1 MDVPQKIGYIGQMTE
16 YFNKEIDRL
25 KRDYPDVLM
34 DKIPEGH
41 TMRAAPARIKFVTD
55 HIKPLCV
62 QKARRI
68 PLHQE
73 DEAKQIT
80 EDMVQRGIIVK
91 QRASGYSRWCSPA
104 TFVPKK
110 PTGLRLVTDYTHLN
124 RFIDRPVHPFPT
136 TEDIQ
141 RNTRFHWQRRTRH

>member
-1 MDVPQKIGYIGQMTE
+1 
-16 YFNKEIDRL
+16 
-25 KRDYPDVLM
+25 M

-41 TMRAAPARIKFVTD
+41 TMRSAPARIKFVTD
-55 HIKPLCV
+55 EIKPLCI

-80 EDMVQRGIIVK
+80 EDMIQRGIIVK
-91 QRASGYSRWCSPA
+91 QRASGYSRCCSPA

-110 PTGLRLVTDYTHLN
+110 PVGLRLVTDYTHLN
-124 RFIDRPVHPFPT
+124 RYIDRPVHPFPT

-141 RNTRFHWQRRTRH
+141 RSISAESRYFAKIDLVSAYHQARSSNLTTMATMVGGTFLLW